1 MCERGG
7 RVPWV
12 LLAALLP
19 VSGLL
24 FAGYSL
30 VSRAQDG
37 TFGLTTEIAAVAVF
51 LLGAMIML
59 GHRELAIGLGAVTA
73 TALAYKQPL
82 HGPAG
87 SRRAAPAVPC
97 ACRYLFSRLAPGSD
111 GVTVV

>member
-1 MCERGG
+1 M
-7 RVPWV
+7 
-12 LLAALLP
+12 
-19 VSGLL
+19 
-24 FAGYSL
+24 
-30 VSRAQDG
+30 
-37 TFGLTTEIAAVAVF
+37 T
-51 LLGAMIML
+51 ML
-59 GHRELAIGLGAVTA
+59 GYRELAIGLGAVTA